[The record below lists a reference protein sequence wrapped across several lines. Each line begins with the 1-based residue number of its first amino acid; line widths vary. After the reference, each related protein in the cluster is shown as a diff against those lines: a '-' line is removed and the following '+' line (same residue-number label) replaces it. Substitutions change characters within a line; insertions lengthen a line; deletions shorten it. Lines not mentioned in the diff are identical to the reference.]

1 MEIDKFLKEFTE
13 LESKIYLEGG
23 YIFYDTNYYFSLSIL
38 TDTTER
44 SPTFSLFPFEN

>member
-1 MEIDKFLKEFTE
+1 MESDVYKEN
-13 LESKIYLEGG
+13 G
-23 YIFYDTNYYFSLSIL
+23 YIFYDTDYYFSISIF